1 MNDLEIQLELI
12 EEIKLD
18 REKKIDIINRV
29 TKLIADKK
37 PEDEV
42 FNLIYEDSQ
51 LIGYVE
57 AYDID
62 KLEKLVY
69 QFCQM
74 IC

>member
-12 EEIKLD
+12 EEIQLD
-18 REKKIDIINRV
+18 REKKLDIITRV